1 MYSYLDE
8 GMKRI
13 INNFI
18 FILLLFFNIEANAND
33 LSTADR
39 LDIIDI
45 MNKYGL
51 AVDAKDYQLL
61 GSLFS
66 DDVEAR
72 LIFDPTFFGGE
83 DIIIKGKKEYLAY
96 IKEAGSL
103 YRTSQHLIGNP
114 LITIENEL
122 IKVRTNLNARGY
134 YNDSVDH
141 SVTLWGY
148 YETYMK
154 KEDNLWKI
162 VKHTFF
168 SIGAEE

>member
-1 MYSYLDE
+1 
-8 GMKRI
+8 MKKV
-13 INNFI
+13 INTFI
-18 FILLLFFNIEANAND
+18 FLLLLFINVEVKAAS
-33 LSTADR
+33 LSADDR
-39 LDIIDI
+39 LDIIDM

-51 AVDAKDYQLL
+51 AVDAKDYELL
-61 GSLFS
+61 DSLFS
-66 DDVEAR
+66 EDIEAR

-83 DIIIKGKKEYLAY
+83 DVIINGKKDYLAY

-134 YNDSVDH
+134 YNDDADH

-154 KEDNLWKI
+154 KEDNIWKI
-162 VKHTFF
+162 VKHSFF

>member
-1 MYSYLDE
+1 ME
-8 GMKRI
+8 KVV
-13 INNFI
+13 NTFI
-18 FILLLFFNIEANAND
+18 FLLLLFVNVEIKAGS

-39 LDIIDI
+39 LDIIDM

-51 AVDAKDYQLL
+51 AVDNKDYDLL
-61 GSLFS
+61 ASLFS

-83 DIIIKGKKEYLAY
+83 DIIINGKEDYLAY

-114 LITIENEL
+114 LLTIENEL

-134 YNDSVDH
+134 YNDRVDH
-141 SVTLWGY
+141 TVTLWGY

-154 KEDNLWKI
+154 KEDNMWKI

>member
-1 MYSYLDE
+1 ME
-8 GMKRI
+8 KVV
-13 INNFI
+13 NTFI
-18 FILLLFFNIEANAND
+18 FLLLLFVNVEIKAGS

-39 LDIIDI
+39 LDIIDV

-51 AVDAKDYQLL
+51 AVDNKDYDLL
-61 GSLFS
+61 ASLFS

-83 DIIIKGKKEYLAY
+83 DIIINGKEDYLAY

-114 LITIENEL
+114 LLTIENEL

-134 YNDSVDH
+134 YNDRVDH
-141 SVTLWGY
+141 TVTLWGY

-154 KEDNLWKI
+154 KEDNMWKI

>member
-1 MYSYLDE
+1 ME
-8 GMKRI
+8 KVV
-13 INNFI
+13 NTFI
-18 FILLLFFNIEANAND
+18 FLLLLFVNVEIKAGS

-39 LDIIDI
+39 LDIIDM

-51 AVDAKDYQLL
+51 AVDNKDYDLL
-61 GSLFS
+61 ASLFS

-83 DIIIKGKKEYLAY
+83 DIIINGKEDYLTY

-134 YNDSVDH
+134 YNDRVDH
-141 SVTLWGY
+141 TVTLWGY

-154 KEDNLWKI
+154 KEDNMWKI

>member
-1 MYSYLDE
+1 ME
-8 GMKRI
+8 KVV
-13 INNFI
+13 NTFI
-18 FILLLFFNIEANAND
+18 FLLLLFVNVEIKAGS

-39 LDIIDI
+39 LDIIDV

-51 AVDAKDYQLL
+51 AVDNKDYDLL
-61 GSLFS
+61 ASLFS

-83 DIIIKGKKEYLAY
+83 DIIINGKEDYLAY

-134 YNDSVDH
+134 YNDRVDH
-141 SVTLWGY
+141 TVTLWGY

-154 KEDNLWKI
+154 KEDNMWKI

>member
-1 MYSYLDE
+1 ME
-8 GMKRI
+8 KVV
-13 INNFI
+13 NTFI
-18 FILLLFFNIEANAND
+18 FLLLLFVNVEIKAGS

-39 LDIIDI
+39 LDIIDM

-51 AVDAKDYQLL
+51 AVDNKDYDLL
-61 GSLFS
+61 ASLFS

-83 DIIIKGKKEYLAY
+83 DIIINGKEDYLAY

-134 YNDSVDH
+134 YNDRVDH
-141 SVTLWGY
+141 TVTLWGY

-154 KEDNLWKI
+154 KEDNMWKI

>member
-1 MYSYLDE
+1 
-8 GMKRI
+8 MKKVT
-13 INNFI
+13 NTFI
-18 FILLLFFNIEANAND
+18 FLLLLLINVEVKAAS
-33 LSTADR
+33 LSADDR
-39 LDIIDI
+39 LDIIDM

-51 AVDAKDYQLL
+51 AVDDKDYELL
-61 GSLFS
+61 GTLFS
-66 DDVEAR
+66 EDIEAR

-83 DIIIKGKKEYLAY
+83 DVIINGNEDYLAY

-114 LITIENEL
+114 LITIDNEL

-134 YNDSVDH
+134 YDDSADH

-168 SIGAEE
+168 SIGSEE